1 MKISKIAAG
10 LVASCVLALT
20 AGAAQASTYQFT
32 LSGDY
37 SASWELPDSLTPGPF
52 SEKDGVFFFVN
63 DVDGV
68 FGGSAESADFT
79 FYNDKI
85 HGGLDITSRAT
96 GHDFVTT
103 VGAQLYTGDEVDGIT
118 FKLGTFSLED
128 FYANGRTY
136 TLTVTDLGDVP
147 ATPAAAA
154 VPEPASLAMLL
165 GGLALMGVRSAGR
178 RRSDE
183 AALPS
188 SGGRGR

>member
-1 MKISKIAAG
+1 MKISRISAG
-10 LVASCVLALT
+10 LVASYVLALS

-37 SASWELPDSLTPGPF
+37 SATWQLPDSLTPIPF
-52 SEKDGVFFFVN
+52 SELDEIFFFVN
-63 DVDGV
+63 DVPGV
-68 FGGSAESADFT
+68 FGGSAESVDFT
-79 FYNDKI
+79 FYNGKH

-96 GHDFVTT
+96 GHDFVST

-147 ATPAAAA
+147 AVPAAAA

-165 GGLALMGVRSAGR
+165 SGLALMHVRSARR

-183 AALPS
+183 AAQ
-188 SGGRGR
+188 